1 MAAAAR
7 MLRETGRSVADVALA
22 VGYAESASF
31 SRAFT
36 RHFGQGPRASRD

>member
-1 MAAAAR
+1 